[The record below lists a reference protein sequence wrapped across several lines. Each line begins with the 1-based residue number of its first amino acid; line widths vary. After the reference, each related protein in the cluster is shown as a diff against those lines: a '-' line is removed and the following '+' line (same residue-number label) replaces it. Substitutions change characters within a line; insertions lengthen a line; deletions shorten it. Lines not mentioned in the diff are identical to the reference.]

1 MKLNI
6 YELNNL
12 LYKDA
17 LKKDKRNYFEYYI
30 SLLKT
35 KHLIIFS
42 FCLFNDYNSKFN
54 KIDLVFLTF
63 AIYFTINTFFF

>member
-12 LYKDA
+12 LYNEV

-42 FCLFNDYNSKFN
+42 FCLFNNFNSKFI
-54 KIDLVFLTF
+54 KIDLFFFTF
-63 AIYFTINTFFF
+63 EIYFTINTLF